1 MTNTKR
7 TQKDTYTLIKSILT
21 GEATLTPEIG
31 EEICAFCDTKIG
43 QLDAKAAKAKE
54 KAAEK
59 KATNDQLG
67 EAVLAALT
75 DEPATIDAI
84 VEAVEF
90 EGDVTRGKVVN
101 RLTKLVAAGEAVKS
115 EIAVKDGESKT
126 RKVSAY
132 ALVSTAVEG

>member
-7 TQKDTYTLIKSILT
+7 TQKKTYELIKSILT
-21 GEATLTPEIG
+21 GEITLTPEIG

-43 QLDAKAAKAKE
+43 QLDAKAVKAKE

-75 DEPATIDAI
+75 DEPATIDEI

-90 EGDVTRGKVVN
+90 EGEVTRGKVVN
-101 RLTKLVAAGEAVKS
+101 RLTKLVTAGEAAKS
-115 EIAVKDGESKT
+115 EVVVKDAEGKS

-132 ALVSTAVEG
+132 ALVSTDAEA